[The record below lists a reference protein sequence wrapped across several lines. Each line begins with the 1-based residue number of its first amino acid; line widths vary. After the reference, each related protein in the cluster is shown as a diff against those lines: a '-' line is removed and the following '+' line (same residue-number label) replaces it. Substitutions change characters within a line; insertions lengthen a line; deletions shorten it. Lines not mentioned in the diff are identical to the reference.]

1 MGITLINSWKEN
13 SDKNTK
19 HETPVVSKKRPV
31 MLFLTSEGFSNNIAV
46 EYLFLMIVNMYSF
59 PTF

>member
-1 MGITLINSWKEN
+1 MGITLINSWMEN
-13 SDKNTK
+13 TDKITK

-31 MLFLTSEGFSNNIAV
+31 MLFLISEGFSNNIAV
-46 EYLFLMIVNMYSF
+46 EYVFLMIVNMNSF